1 MKFSDKSENL
11 FDTLIS
17 FENFQPFMLNIKEKT
32 QIISTYINFFKFEI
46 IFF

>member
-1 MKFSDKSENL
+1 MKFSDKSKNF

-17 FENFQPFMLNIKEKT
+17 FENPQPFMLNIREKT
-32 QIISTYINFFKFEI
+32 QIISIYINFFNFEI